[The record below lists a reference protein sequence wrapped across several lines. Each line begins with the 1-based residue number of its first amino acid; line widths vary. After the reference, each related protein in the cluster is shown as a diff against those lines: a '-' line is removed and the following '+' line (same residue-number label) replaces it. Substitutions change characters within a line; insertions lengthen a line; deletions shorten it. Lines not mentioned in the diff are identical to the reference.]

1 MLADTA
7 MARASQSANPRS
19 LSMTMR
25 SPLVSTE
32 WLAEHID
39 APDVRIA
46 DASWYLPQAKR
57 NASAEYL
64 SAHIPRAVFFDIDGL
79 SDETNPLPHMLA
91 PAAKFASRM
100 RKLGLGD
107 GNLIVVY
114 DGAGIYSSPRA
125 WWMLRAMGHADVV
138 VLDGG
143 LPKWR
148 NEGRPV
154 EDMTPP
160 AYQRHFTPRQNHA
173 LSLDFAQMLA
183 TQQKSTAQIVDA
195 RSASRFAGRE
205 EEPRAGV
212 RRGHMPGSLNV
223 PYSELTNTDGMLR
236 SAEELRVLFQSHR
249 VDLAKPI
256 VTTCGSGIT
265 AAIEM
270 LALQVAGA
278 NDVALYDGSWME
290 WGARSEA
297 PVEAE

>member
-1 MLADTA
+1 MTA
-7 MARASQSANPRS
+7 
-19 LSMTMR
+19 R

-39 APDVRIA
+39 APDIRVA
-46 DASWYLPQAKR
+46 DASWYLPQAGR
-57 NASAEYL
+57 DARAEYL
-64 SAHIPRAVFFDIDGL
+64 SAHIPRAVFFDIDDL
-79 SDETNPLPHMLA
+79 SDETSTLPHMLA

-125 WWMLRAMGHADVV
+125 WWMLRTMGHADVV

-148 NEGRPV
+148 RENRLV

-160 AYQRHFTPRQNHA
+160 IYNRHFTPRQNHA
-173 LSLDFAQMLA
+173 LSRDFGQMFSI
-183 TQQKSTAQIVDA
+183 QQRHGAQIVDA
-195 RSASRFAGRE
+195 RSAPRFAGNE

-212 RRGHMPGSLNV
+212 RRGHIPGSVNI
-223 PYSELTNTDGMLR
+223 PYSELTSADGTLK
-236 SAEELRVLFQSHR
+236 SAEELRAIFMARGL
-249 VDLAKPI
+249 DLTKPI

-278 NDVALYDGSWME
+278 IDVALYDGSWVE
-290 WGARSEA
+290 WGARPEA
-297 PVEAE
+297 PVETE

>member
-1 MLADTA
+1 MN
-7 MARASQSANPRS
+7 ARI
-19 LSMTMR
+19 
-25 SPLVSTE
+25 PLVSTN

-46 DASWYLPQAKR
+46 DASWYLPQAGR
-57 NASAEYL
+57 DARAEYL
-64 SAHIPRAVFFDIDGL
+64 TAHIPRAVFFDIDDL
-79 SDETNPLPHMLA
+79 SDETSALPHMLA
-91 PAAKFASRM
+91 PGVKFASRM

-125 WWMLRAMGHADVV
+125 WWMLRAMGHEDVV

-148 NEGRPV
+148 RENRLT
-154 EDMTPP
+154 EDMTAP
-160 AYQRHFTPRQNHA
+160 AYPRHFTPRLNNA
-173 LSLDFAQMLA
+173 LSRDFVRMLQSHRHG
-183 TQQKSTAQIVDA
+183 TIQIVDA
-195 RSASRFAGRE
+195 RGNARFDGRE

-212 RRGHMPGSLNV
+212 RRGHIPGSVNV
-223 PYSELTNTDGMLR
+223 PYTELTCADGTLK
-236 SAEELRVLFQSHR
+236 SAEDLQALFKSR
-249 VDLAKPI
+249 GVNIAKPI

-278 NDVALYDGSWME
+278 NDVALYDGSWAE
-290 WGARSEA
+290 WGSRADA
-297 PVEAE
+297 PVETD